1 MKRIP
6 TASLDNSTDRSGT
19 AVAVPGPQVRQKVLI
34 VDDNEAARTGL
45 AKILERADF
54 TVFSAA
60 TFAEGRSALTKEQP
74 DLLIADVRLGE
85 YNGLQLLA
93 GASRP
98 MPAII
103 VTGYPDPVLEADAR
117 RMGAEYL
124 VKPVSPSALVE
135 LVRNKLATPQEPI
148 FRPARK
154 WERKQISGSLPA
166 RVGDEPARVLDVSY
180 GGLRLELERKPER
193 PVPTSFT
200 LDFPTSGVSVPV
212 DVVWTTRVGEEHWVC
227 GGSVMPTE
235 PSATT
240 AWHGLVDA
248 VATG

>member
-1 MKRIP
+1 V
-6 TASLDNSTDRSGT
+6 GT
-19 AVAVPGPQVRQKVLI
+19 AVSLGRQVRQNVLI

-45 AKILERADF
+45 AKILERADY
-54 TVFSAA
+54 TVFVAA
-60 TFAEGRSALTKEQP
+60 TFAEGRSALNNEHP

-93 GASRP
+93 SLTP
-98 MPAII
+98 NLPAIV
-103 VTGYPDPVLEADAR
+103 VTGYPDPVLETDAR

-124 VKPVSPSALVE
+124 VKPVSPSALVD
-135 LVRNKLATPQEPI
+135 LIRKKLPAAEEAV

-154 WERKQISGSLPA
+154 WERKQVNGGLSA
-166 RVGDEPARVLDVSY
+166 RVGDEPARVLDISY
-180 GGLRLELERKPER
+180 GGLRLELERKAER

-212 DVVWTTRVGEEHWVC
+212 DVVWTTRLGEEHWMC
-227 GGSVMPTE
+227 GASIAQ
-235 PSATT
+235 SDAAAR

-248 VATG
+248 VV

>member
-6 TASLDNSTDRSGT
+6 PASLDNSHERSGT
-19 AVAVPGPQVRQKVLI
+19 AVAVPGPQVHHKVLI

-93 GASRP
+93 GAARP

-124 VKPVSPSALVE
+124 VKPISPTALVE
-135 LVRNKLATPQEPI
+135 LVRQKLTTPQEQI

-166 RVGDEPARVLDVSY
+166 RVGDEPARILDISY
-180 GGLRLELERKPER
+180 GGLRLELGRKPER

-200 LDFPTSGVSVPV
+200 LDFPASGVSVPV

-227 GGSVMPTE
+227 GASVVQAE
-235 PSATT
+235 DAAAR
-240 AWHGLVDA
+240 AWQGLVDA
-248 VATG
+248 VA

>member
-1 MKRIP
+1 M
-6 TASLDNSTDRSGT
+6 GT
-19 AVAVPGPQVRQKVLI
+19 PVAVPGRQVRQKVLI

-60 TFAEGRSALTKEQP
+60 TFAEGRSALVKDDP

-93 GASRP
+93 SATRE

-117 RMGAEYL
+117 RMGADYL
-124 VKPVSPSALVE
+124 VKPVSPSALVD
-135 LVRNKLATPQEPI
+135 LVRKKLSSPDEPI

-154 WERKQISGSLPA
+154 WERKQVSGALPA
-166 RVGDEPARVLDVSY
+166 RVGDEPARVLDISY

-200 LDFPTSGVSVPV
+200 LDFPTTGVSVPV
-212 DVVWTTRVGEEHWVC
+212 DVVWTTRVGEEYWVC
-227 GGSVMPTE
+227 GASVVQPEDT
-235 PSATT
+235 AAT

-248 VATG
+248 FA

>member
-1 MKRIP
+1 MARISP
-6 TASLDNSTDRSGT
+6 VSLDNLFVQLGT
-19 AVAVPGPQVRQKVLI
+19 VVAVPDPQVRRKILI

-45 AKILERADF
+45 ATILERADF
-54 TVFSAA
+54 AVFTAA
-60 TFAEGRSALTKEQP
+60 TFVDGRNALLKESP

-93 GASRP
+93 TSARP
-98 MPAII
+98 TPSII
-103 VTGYPDPVLEADAR
+103 VTGHPDPVLEADAR
-117 RMGAEYL
+117 AMGADFL

-135 LVRNKLATPQEPI
+135 LVRRKLASQEQPV

-154 WERKQISGSLPA
+154 WERKQVSGSLPA

-180 GGLRLELERKPER
+180 GGLRLELDRKPER

-200 LDFPTSGVSVPV
+200 LDFPNSGLSVPV

-227 GGSVMPTE
+227 GASVVQAE
-235 PSATT
+235 EAAAR
-240 AWHGLVDA
+240 AWQGLVDA
-248 VATG
+248 T

>member
-1 MKRIP
+1 MKRSSAAP
-6 TASLDNSTDRSGT
+6 LENSLEQLGT
-19 AVAVPGPQVRQKVLI
+19 AVAVRGPQVPQKILI
-34 VDDNEAARTGL
+34 VDDNDAARTGL

-54 TVFSAA
+54 TVFAAA
-60 TFAEGRSALTKEQP
+60 TFIEGRNALTKEEP

-93 GASRP
+93 SATRA

-103 VTGYPDPVLEADAR
+103 VTGYPDSVLEADAR
-117 RMGAEYL
+117 RMGADYL
-124 VKPVSPSALVE
+124 VKPVSPAALVD
-135 LVRNKLATPQEPI
+135 LVRRKLSTEEPV

-154 WERKQISGSLPA
+154 WERKQVSGSLPA
-166 RVGDEPARVLDVSY
+166 RVGDEPARVLDISY

-200 LDFPTSGVSVPV
+200 LEFPNSGVSVPV

-227 GGSVMPTE
+227 GASIIAQAE
-235 PSATT
+235 EAAAR
-240 AWHGLVDA
+240 AWQGLVDA
-248 VATG
+248 TA

>member
-1 MKRIP
+1 MP
-6 TASLDNSTDRSGT
+6 SGVHRC
-19 AVAVPGPQVRQKVLI
+19 AQKILI
-34 VDDNEAARTGL
+34 VDDNDAARTGL

-54 TVFSAA
+54 TVFAAA
-60 TFAEGRSALTKEQP
+60 TFIEGRNALTKEEP

-93 GASRP
+93 SATRA

-117 RMGAEYL
+117 RMGADYL
-124 VKPVSPSALVE
+124 VKPVSPAALVD
-135 LVRNKLATPQEPI
+135 LVRRKLSTEEPV

-154 WERKQISGSLPA
+154 WERKQVSGSLPA
-166 RVGDEPARVLDVSY
+166 KVGDEPARVLDISY

-200 LDFPTSGVSVPV
+200 LDFPNSGVSVPV

-227 GGSVMPTE
+227 GASIAQAE
-235 PSATT
+235 DAAAR
-240 AWHGLVDA
+240 AWQGLVDA
-248 VATG
+248 TA